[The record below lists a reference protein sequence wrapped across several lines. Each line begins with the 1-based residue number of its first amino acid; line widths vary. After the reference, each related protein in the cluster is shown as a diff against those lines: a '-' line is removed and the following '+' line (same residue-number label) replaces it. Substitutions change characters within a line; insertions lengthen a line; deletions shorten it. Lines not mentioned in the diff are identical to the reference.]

1 MNPFRVLGKNPFTW
15 FYHSTRSFGL
25 AQTLTVIWSV
35 IVDSSFDLYYG
46 TDTVRR
52 VARGSI
58 EAKSENVVHSSDY
71 GASKAMPFMRLMRRL
86 NLPKDSVFVD
96 LGSGKGRALM
106 LAAKY
111 GFRKVVGVEFSGV
124 LCDQSRINMEK
135 FMRKC
140 PSPSKIEIIESDV
153 AKYHLNDDETVFFM
167 FDPFNAPVL
176 TQVLQNI
183 GESVKRKPRSIWLI
197 YGTPR
202 EQEIVARSGVFTQN
216 QRYMIIGVEFR
227 IFSNEPVAGV

>member
-1 MNPFRVLGKNPFTW
+1 M
-15 FYHSTRSFGL
+15 
-25 AQTLTVIWSV
+25 WSV
-35 IVDSSFDLYYG
+35 TIDSSFDFYYG

-58 EAKSENVVHSSDY
+58 EANSENVVHSSDY
-71 GASKAMPFMRLMRRL
+71 GASKAVPFMRLMRLL
-86 NLPKDSVFVD
+86 NLPKENVFVD

-111 GFRKVVGVEFSGV
+111 GFRKIIGIEFSGD
-124 LCDQSRINMEK
+124 LCGKARINIKK
-135 FMRKC
+135 FLQK
-140 PSPSKIEIIESDV
+140 SPSRSQIEIIESDV
-153 AKYHLNDDETVFFM
+153 AKYQLSDDETVFFM

-183 GESVKRKPRSIWLI
+183 DASVKRKPRMIWLI

-202 EQEIVARSGVFTQN
+202 EQEIIVRSGVFTQN
-216 QRYMIIGVEFR
+216 QRHMVIGVEYR
-227 IFSNEPVAGV
+227 IFSNQPVHGT

>member
-1 MNPFRVLGKNPFTW
+1 ML
-15 FYHSTRSFGL
+15 
-25 AQTLTVIWSV
+25 QTLAIIWSV
-35 IVDSSFDLYYG
+35 ILDAWFDFYYD

-52 VARGSI
+52 VARGNI
-58 EAKSENVVHSSDY
+58 EADSENVAHSSDY

-86 NLPKDSVFVD
+86 NLPKDNIFVD

-111 GFRKVVGVEFSGV
+111 GFRKVIGVEFSGV
-124 LCDQSRINMEK
+124 LCDRSRINMEK

-140 PSPSKIEIIESDV
+140 PSQSKIEIIESDV
-153 AKYHLNDDETVFFM
+153 AKYQLNDDETVFFM

-183 GESVKRKPRSIWLI
+183 AASVKRKPRPIWLI

-202 EQEIVARSGVFTQN
+202 EQEIIARSGVFAQN
-216 QRYMIIGVEFR
+216 QRYMIIGVEYR
-227 IFSNEPVAGV
+227 IFSNEPVARV